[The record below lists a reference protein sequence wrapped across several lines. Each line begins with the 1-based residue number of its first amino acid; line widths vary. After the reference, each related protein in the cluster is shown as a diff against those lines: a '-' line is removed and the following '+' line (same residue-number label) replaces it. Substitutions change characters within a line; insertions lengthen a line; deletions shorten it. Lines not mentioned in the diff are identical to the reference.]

1 MKPHIPAALLA
12 TALAATAVAL
22 PAASAA
28 AEPTPPP
35 AAAGEKSAPV
45 DGGIVKLDL
54 DAKLLADLKAKG
66 LILTQLTAD
75 CQVPRDDKG
84 KELLQLATGLSLG
97 VQAGGLA
104 TVDAKVAGNL
114 ELAKTCLGLVNTK
127 AKTAVL
133 LRDLKAD
140 LTAGAIVGTLADAK
154 TSAEVKLGT
163 FSAPKLTKGNVD
175 VKTNSVVL
183 DADVAL
189 DAAVAAKLNADLG
202 VDLFV
207 GGSPLLNVNA
217 TVSLLNDIDL
227 LAVLGLKLDANVGAK
242 IEGGLLGTVGG
253 VLGGLLGG
261 AQPPAEQP
269 PVSQPPSSPAPS
281 ASASPMPSTSAS
293 PAAGPADR
301 VAERPAAAGPTVVV
315 TATADWYSSF
325 ETQLPAMPSAPEV
338 PEVSSVPE
346 VSASLLQ
353 SAIAD

>member
-1 MKPHIPAALLA
+1 MKPRIPVALLA
-12 TALAATAVAL
+12 TALTVTAVAL
-22 PAASAA
+22 PVASAYA
-28 AEPTPPP
+28 DPPP
-35 AAAGEKSAPV
+35 PPVADKTAPV

-54 DAKLLADLKAKG
+54 DAKLLADLKAQG

-75 CQVPRDDKG
+75 CQVPKDDKG
-84 KELLQLATGLSLG
+84 KDLLQLATGLSLG

-114 ELAKTCLGLVNTK
+114 DLAKTCLGLVNTK

-133 LRDLKAD
+133 LKDLKAD

-154 TSAEVKLGT
+154 ASAEVKLGT
-163 FSAPKLTKGNVD
+163 FNAPKLTKGNVD
-175 VKTNSVVL
+175 VKTNSVIL

-202 VDLFV
+202 VNLFV

-217 TVSLLNDIDL
+217 TLSLLNDIDL

-261 AQPPAEQP
+261 VQPPASEP
-269 PVSQPPSSPAPS
+269 PVPTPSDVPSPSSS
-281 ASASPMPSTSAS
+281 
-293 PAAGPADR
+293 
-301 VAERPAAAGPTVVV
+301 VI
-315 TATADWYSSF
+315 
-325 ETQLPAMPSAPEV
+325 ETGV
-338 PEVSSVPE
+338 PVSSPP
-346 VSASLLQ
+346 AS
-353 SAIAD
+353 

>member
-1 MKPHIPAALLA
+1 MKPHISAALLA
-12 TALAATAVAL
+12 TALTATAVAL
-22 PAASAA
+22 PVASATAA

-35 AAAGEKSAPV
+35 AAANADEKTAPV

-75 CQVPRDDKG
+75 CQVPKDDKG
-84 KELLQLATGLSLG
+84 QELLQLATGLSLG

-104 TVDAKVAGNL
+104 SVDAKVAGNL

-133 LRDLKAD
+133 LKDLKAD

-154 TSAEVKLGT
+154 ASAEVKLGT
-163 FSAPKLTKGNVD
+163 FTAPKLTKGNVD
-175 VKTNSVVL
+175 VKTNSVIL

-217 TVSLLNDIDL
+217 TLSLLNDIDL

-261 AQPPAEQP
+261 PPPAP
-269 PVSQPPSSPAPS
+269 PPPAPPPPRPPPPTPPDSAVPTPS
-281 ASASPMPSTSAS
+281 ASPVNR
-293 PAAGPADR
+293 AA
-301 VAERPAAAGPTVVV
+301 EPTVIV
-315 TATADWYSSF
+315 TQTAAADWYGNF
-325 ETQLPAMPSAPEV
+325 ETRLPTVPSAPEV
-338 PEVSSVPE
+338 PEVGEVPE
-346 VSASLLQ
+346 VSTPLLQ